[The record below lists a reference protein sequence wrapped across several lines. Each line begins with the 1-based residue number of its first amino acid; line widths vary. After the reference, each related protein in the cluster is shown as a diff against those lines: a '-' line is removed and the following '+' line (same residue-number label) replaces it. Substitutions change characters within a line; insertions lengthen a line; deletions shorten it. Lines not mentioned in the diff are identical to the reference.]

1 MRYQISWEAFLMV
14 SAACLLVYYG
24 VVLILCWKDRSRR
37 PEAQMPRVE
46 KRAASSAEMKKEGPQ
61 QLPARP
67 TIPQS
72 ILSMVTTLMFEI
84 IEGAQAQK
92 ISKSRLLELLKLRL
106 SSYLDVDTPALT
118 NNIRAFLRY
127 GTASI
132 GMPLTAT
139 EIDTALGIHDASP

>member
-1 MRYQISWEAFLMV
+1 
-14 SAACLLVYYG
+14 
-24 VVLILCWKDRSRR
+24 
-37 PEAQMPRVE
+37 MPRVE